1 MHQAKTSASL
11 FIGDYQASQD
21 SDLLREL
28 GISVVVAAMRQRYSA
43 ADLIELHRV
52 PIDDDART
60 NVMAH
65 FPRVN
70 DIIHEALAAGKSVLV
85 HCQAGVS
92 RSTTLCASVSLS
104 ELIAQAPHS

>member
-1 MHQAKTSASL
+1 MRQAKTSASL
-11 FIGDYQASQD
+11 FIGDYTASQD
-21 SDLLREL
+21 YDLLREL
-28 GISVVVAAMRQRYSA
+28 GISVVIAAMRQKYTA
-43 ADLIELHRV
+43 PDDIELNRV
-52 PIDDDART
+52 LIDDDART

-92 RSTTLCASVSLS
+92 RSTTLCTCLRVKS
-104 ELIAQAPHS
+104 EGAI